1 MRITGRDLRR
11 VINEEVRRSMGVKIN
26 EVALDI
32 QQKAADAQR
41 TFKHGV
47 STITTTKGVSDLDR
61 YIESRENVKQV
72 LEAITNSSAGMR
84 ANTSDVLRAWNII
97 SEEGSASSLS
107 STLVDIIKTK
117 EDAREISKGIVA
129 ALQLGYSGNDPSLA
143 IGLSGG
149 YGKEYTERQ
158 EDFDRA
164 FSEYP
169 ALVER
174 SQKEFLA
181 DVQYVASFNINER
194 SKAELKREEEEKA
207 GGTSSESGDSTQSV
221 SKLKIKSRA
230 PASGD
235 NEKWARLSKKSV
247 KHATIL
253 YAWMDFVKGGSA
265 TAANGNDGGAYT
277 ASFSDFQK
285 WYTTQKADMGGVELT
300 IDGVLS
306 ALEEDTDPEALKKD
320 IFGDSYAGPE

>member
-11 VINEEVRRSMGVKIN
+11 VINEEVRRSMGIKIN

-84 ANTSDVLRAWNII
+84 ANTSNVLRAWNII

-117 EDAREISKGIVA
+117 KDAREISKGIVA

-194 SKAELKREEEEKA
+194 SKAELKREDEEKA
-207 GGTSSESGDSTQSV
+207 GGTSSESGDSTQSFSKPATSKPAV
-221 SKLKIKSRA
+221 SKPKIRSWADYEKISIGNKWVHTA
-230 PASGD
+230 W
-235 NEKWARLSKKSV
+235 NE
-247 KHATIL
+247 
-253 YAWMDFVKGGSA
+253 FVKSN
-265 TAANGNDGGAYT
+265 TYESTSGNNEGPYT
-277 ASFSDFQK
+277 DSWEDYVSYYK
-285 WYTTQKADMGGVELT
+285 KKAKELGRN
-300 IDGVLS
+300 IDGNLMLNLL
-306 ALEEDTDPEALKKD
+306 ATDSKPET
-320 IFGDSYAGPE
+320 